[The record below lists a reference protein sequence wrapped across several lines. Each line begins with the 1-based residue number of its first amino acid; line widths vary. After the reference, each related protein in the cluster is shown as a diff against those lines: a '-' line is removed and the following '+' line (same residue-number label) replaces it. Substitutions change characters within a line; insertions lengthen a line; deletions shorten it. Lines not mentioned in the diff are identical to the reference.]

1 MKIEFTNEQL
11 QVLNAAIVELPF
23 RVAQPLITHINS
35 EIQKRHNEAVDS
47 KDEQVGSNNQLD
59 MCEGK

>member
-11 QVLNAAIVELPF
+11 QVLNTAIVELPF

-47 KDEQVGSNNQLD
+47 REDNIGSNYQLD
-59 MCEGK
+59 KSEKQ